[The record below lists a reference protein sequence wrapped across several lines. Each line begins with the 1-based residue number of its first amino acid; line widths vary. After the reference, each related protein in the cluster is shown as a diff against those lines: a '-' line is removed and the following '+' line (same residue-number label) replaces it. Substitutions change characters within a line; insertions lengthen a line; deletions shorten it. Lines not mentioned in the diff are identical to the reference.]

1 MSRRHDLVVMGDVNW
16 DTTVASFLPYEFRE
30 IASNRLTFA
39 PIEEACGG
47 SALIFCLK
55 AAEAG
60 FTNFLLSK
68 VGDDLTGQKI
78 REEIRR
84 HPLIEFPESLAA
96 EQPTGHAVIVR
107 DRSQVRLL
115 VNNED
120 NANFHLQTTDV
131 EGFAREIAA
140 CKALHVSGYC
150 LKERSHPRFQATLQA
165 MEIAR
170 RGQDGRKPAVILDVV
185 PHRIYENFSFP
196 EFHAITQNVDI
207 LVSEV
212 ATLRRFLGLGD
223 RSETIDR
230 ELAFETLTKASQV
243 YQNLVLRFG
252 PSGCDSQ
259 IAWRRGDRQSEYLED
274 SGHSRLDP
282 ARQRGFGDIL
292 TLNALKNFYHV
303 I

>member
-1 MSRRHDLVVMGDVNW
+1 MSQSHDLVVMGDINW
-16 DTTVASFLPYEFRE
+16 DTTVARFLPYEFRE

-60 FTNFLLSK
+60 CSTFLLSK
-68 VGDDLTGQKI
+68 TGNDFNGQKI
-78 REEIRR
+78 REEVRR
-84 HPLIEFPESLAA
+84 YSLLEFPVSLVAD
-96 EQPTGHAVIVR
+96 QPTGHAVIVR

-131 EGFAREIAA
+131 ARFAREIAA
-140 CKALHVSGYC
+140 CKALHISGYC
-150 LKERSHPRFQATLQA
+150 IKERSHPRFQATLQA

-170 RGQDGRKPAVILDVV
+170 RGLDRKKPAIILDVV
-185 PHRIYENFSFP
+185 PHRIYENYSFP
-196 EFHAITQNVDI
+196 EFYAITQNVDI

-212 ATLRRFLGLGD
+212 ATMRRFLGLGD

-230 ELAFETLTKASQV
+230 ELAFETLTKASRY
-243 YQNLVLRFG
+243 YQNLVLRYG

-259 IAWRRGDRQSEYLED
+259 VAWCRQNQQSEYLED
-274 SGHSRLDP
+274 TGHSRLDP

-292 TLNALKNFYHV
+292 TLNALKNFFQ
-303 I
+303 II